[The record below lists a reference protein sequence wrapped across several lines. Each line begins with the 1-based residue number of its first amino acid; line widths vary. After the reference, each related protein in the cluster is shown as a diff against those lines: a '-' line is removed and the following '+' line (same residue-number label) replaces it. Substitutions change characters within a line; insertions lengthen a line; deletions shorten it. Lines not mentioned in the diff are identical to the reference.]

1 MLYNQIQNSFVWKFP
16 HESID
21 NSYHQLPCNWWH
33 ANSKTIEII
42 KFKLYII
49 HIALNGN
56 FVNCVLNGSSSIVQ
70 LQFSLEIH
78 QTYGIMQG
86 GFAWI
91 VRFRSKY

>member
-21 NSYHQLPCNWWH
+21 NSYHQLPCDCWD

-49 HIALNGN
+49 HISHGASNIFTDFKFSNSHDLLIKI
-56 FVNCVLNGSSSIVQ
+56 CISIYHV
-70 LQFSLEIH
+70 
-78 QTYGIMQG
+78 YGV
-86 GFAWI
+86 W
-91 VRFRSKY
+91 RTSPWDLRPLH

>member
-21 NSYHQLPCNWWH
+21 NSYHQLPCDCWD

-49 HIALNGN
+49 HISHGASNIFTDFKFSNSHDLLIKI
-56 FVNCVLNGSSSIVQ
+56 CISIYMYMA
-70 LQFSLEIH
+70 S
-78 QTYGIMQG
+78 G
-86 GFAWI
+86 GLRLGTWDHCI
-91 VRFRSKY
+91 NH